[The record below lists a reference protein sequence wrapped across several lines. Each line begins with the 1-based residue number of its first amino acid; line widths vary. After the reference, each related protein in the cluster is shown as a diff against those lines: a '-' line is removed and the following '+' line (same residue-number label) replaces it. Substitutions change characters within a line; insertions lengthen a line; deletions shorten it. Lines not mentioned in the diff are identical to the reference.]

1 MPDAQTSIPTLDV
14 VIIVVYLLGILALG
28 VFVSHK
34 KAITSNE
41 YFLAGRSLRWPMV
54 GAALFAT
61 NISTIHLVGLAEAGY
76 GPGLVI
82 GNFEWMASFCLILL
96 GVVFAPFYFKNKI
109 STLPEY
115 LERRYSPGARTFL
128 AFIAVIGALLI
139 HIGFSLYAGAAVFEQ
154 FFGVDPVWSILI
166 ISVVTAIYTVLGGL
180 KAVVVT
186 ESIQTVILLLGAVIV
201 TVLAILALPE
211 AGVETVAQF
220 KERLRPDQLSML
232 QPIHDENGRL
242 AEFSWL
248 SVLLGYPILGV
259 WYWCADQ
266 TIVQRVLGAKTLRD
280 AQLGPLFA
288 GFLKI
293 LPVFIMVLPG
303 VVAYVLFADRI
314 GEDAEQTLPVLISEL
329 VPVGLKGLIS
339 AGLLAAL
346 MSTIAGALNSC
357 GTLIA
362 VDIVRRVDPG
372 VSDRTQVNVGRISAV
387 VVMLLAMA
395 WSTQGHRFESIFV
408 AINKIPVMFA
418 PAITTVFVWG
428 VFWRRGTRQAAL
440 VTLSLGFLIGAVNFV
455 FDVPLI
461 GEEMYTTEVLGIP
474 FMQQAWWFFCLCSA
488 IYVTTSLLTPRHA
501 DEELEGLCW
510 GNPLKMLRGAIVER
524 SDPRVVAG
532 GLLLVM
538 VVLYWFLR

>member
-1 MPDAQTSIPTLDV
+1 MPLAQTSIPTLDV
-14 VIIVVYLLGILALG
+14 VIIVAYLLGILALG
-28 VFVSHK
+28 VLVSHK
-34 KAITSNE
+34 KGITSSE
-41 YFLAGRSLRWPMV
+41 YFLAGRSLRWPVV

-76 GPGLVI
+76 GDGLVI

-96 GVVFAPFYFKNKI
+96 GLVFAPFYFRNRI

-115 LERRYSPGARTFL
+115 LEKRYSPGARTFL

-139 HIGFSLYAGAAVFEQ
+139 HIGFSLYAGAAVFQQ
-154 FFGVDPVWSILI
+154 FFGVDVLWSISI
-166 ISVVTAIYTVLGGL
+166 ISIVTAIYTVLGGL

-201 TVLAILALPE
+201 TLLAIAALPE
-211 AGVETVAQF
+211 NGVETWAQF
-220 KERLRPDQLSML
+220 TERVKPGQLSML
-232 QPIHDENGRL
+232 QPIRDESGRL

-248 SVLLGYPILGV
+248 SVVLGYPILGI
-259 WYWCADQ
+259 WYWCSDQ

-280 AQLGPLFA
+280 AQVGPLFA

-303 VVAYVLFADRI
+303 VVGYVLFADRI
-314 GEDAEQTLPVLISEL
+314 GDDAKQTLPVLISEL

-362 VDIVRRVDPG
+362 VDIVKRVRPAA
-372 VSDRTQVNVGRISAV
+372 SDRTLVRVGRISAV

-395 WSTQGHRFESIFV
+395 WSTQGSRFESIFV

-418 PAITTVFVWG
+418 PAITAVFLWG
-428 VFWRRGTRQAAL
+428 VLWRRGTRQAAL
-440 VTLSLGFLIGAVNFV
+440 ATLSIGFLVGAVNFV
-455 FDVPLI
+455 FDVPLV
-461 GEEMYTTEVLGIP
+461 GERMYTTEVLGIP
-474 FMQQAWWFFCLCSA
+474 FMQQAWWLFCLCSA
-488 IYVTTSLLTPRHA
+488 VYFATSLATPQHS

-510 GNPLKMLRGAIVER
+510 GGPLRTLQGAY
-524 SDPRVVAG
+524 SGLGDPRAVA
-532 GLLLVM
+532 GLLLAVM
-538 VVLYWFLR
+538 VALYWLLR

>member
-1 MPDAQTSIPTLDV
+1 MVFAATSIPTLDV
-14 VIIVVYLLGILALG
+14 VIIVTYLIGILALG
-28 VFVSHK
+28 VLVSHK
-34 KAITSNE
+34 KGITSSE

-61 NISTIHLVGLAEAGY
+61 NISTIHLVGLAESGY
-76 GPGLVI
+76 KHGLVI

-96 GVVFAPFYFKNKI
+96 GLVFAPFYFRNRI

-115 LERRYSPGARTFL
+115 LEKRYSPGARTFL

-154 FFGVDPVWSILI
+154 FFGVDVVWSILI
-166 ISVVTAIYTVLGGL
+166 ISVVTAIYTLQGGL

-186 ESIQTVILLLGAVIV
+186 ESIQTIILLLGAVIV
-201 TVLAILALPE
+201 TILAIAALPE
-211 AGVETVAQF
+211 NGVETFTQF
-220 KERLRPDQLSML
+220 KERIKPDQLSML
-232 QPIHDENGRL
+232 QPIRDQSGKL

-248 SVLLGYPILGV
+248 SVVLGYPILGV

-280 AQLGPLFA
+280 AQIGPLFA

-303 VVAYVLFADRI
+303 VVGYVLFADQI
-314 GEDAEQTLPVLISEL
+314 GDDAKQTLPVLISEL
-329 VPVGLKGLIS
+329 VPVGLKGLIA

-362 VDIVRRVDPG
+362 VDIVKRANPS
-372 VSDRTQVNVGRISAV
+372 VSDRTQVTVGRVSAV

-395 WSTQGHRFESIFV
+395 WSTQGHRFDSIFV

-418 PAITTVFVWG
+418 PAITTVFLWG

-440 VTLSLGFLIGAVNFV
+440 MTLSIGFLVGAVNFV
-455 FDVPLI
+455 FDVPLV
-461 GEEMYTTEVLGIP
+461 GKTEYTTDVLGIP

-488 IYVTTSLLTPRHA
+488 IYVVTSLATPRHS
-501 DEELEGLCW
+501 DEELENLCW
-510 GNPLKMLRGAIVER
+510 GNPLRTLRGALAGL
-524 SDPRVVAG
+524 SDPRVFAG
-532 GLLLVM
+532 ILLVVM
-538 VVLYWFLR
+538 LVLYWFLR